1 MSKKPSR
8 DDVLA
13 SFAVEEDAGPGTL
26 KRYLAT
32 YPEFARDLVQLS
44 REMHRSWSD
53 DEPLSVEQQAS
64 IGAAMQRLAGASV
77 AHTDLNAASPSVFGV
92 AADLLGLP
100 LQVLAAIRQRRVEPA
115 SVPAALMA
123 RLAEALKTSAAQ
135 LLAYLEQPPLQAVQR
150 SAKADG
156 KPAEPTKVGIER
168 LLVDAGVSQDRIK
181 ELMR

>member
-1 MSKKPSR
+1 MSNKPSR

-13 SFAVEEDAGPGTL
+13 SFAVEEHAGPGTL
-26 KRYLAT
+26 KRYLST
-32 YPEFARDLVQLS
+32 YPEFARDLVHLS

-53 DEPLSVEQQAS
+53 DEPLSAEQKAS
-64 IGAAMQRLAGASV
+64 IGAAMQRLAGAPV
-77 AHTDLNAASPSVFGV
+77 AIADLNSAPPSVFGV
-92 AADLLGLP
+92 AADVLGLP

-115 SVPAALMA
+115 SVPAAFMA

-135 LLAYLEQPPLQAVQR
+135 LMAYLEQPPLQAVPR

-156 KPAEPTKVGIER
+156 KPTEPTKVGIER
-168 LLVDAGVSQDRIK
+168 LLVDAGVPQDRIE